1 MLTVNSISKSYGIN
15 TVLDNISFSLNRG
28 EKAALVGP
36 NGCGKST
43 LLRIITGEEPHDSGH
58 VRFSPAT
65 LQPGYLPQG
74 YQLPPGVTLGE
85 VLDEWQGDL
94 PRLTRQLEEIAQ
106 ALAATPR
113 DPAVQQAYDAC
124 LAHISEAATVAGQV
138 PAILAGFGLDAIPPH
153 LPMTAL
159 SGGQKTRL
167 MLAGIL
173 LSRPGLLLLDE
184 PTNHLDTEML
194 EWLED
199 WLSRSSS
206 TVLLVSHDRVFLDRV
221 CQWIYELDPQTH
233 TLTPYP
239 GNYSAYLEQ
248 KAAERERN
256 LQEYSDQQDEI
267 ARLKASARHMRGVA
281 TFRKGGK
288 ADSGDKFAKG
298 FFANRSLGTVRRA
311 KAIEAR
317 VEKLLGEDHIDKPR
331 DQYRMKM
338 GLAGTAESGRD
349 VVVLKDLSIGYA
361 GEPIV
366 RDINAVLRYGQR
378 CVFSGPNGCGKSTLL
393 RTIAGELA
401 LVSGICR
408 TGAGVKTGY
417 MTQEQEEFKAGSN
430 ALFTF
435 QRASGYAET
444 EARTYLHKF
453 LFSGDAVFTPV
464 EALSYGQRAR
474 LSLACLVV
482 QGCNLLLLDEPLNHL
497 DIPSRSQFEQALMEF
512 EGTVLTVTHDR
523 YFIKRYATHIWYIE
537 NGGMTTRES

>member
-15 TVLDNISFSLNRG
+15 TILDNISFTLNRG

-43 LLRIITGEEPHDSGH
+43 LLRIITGEEPPDSGH
-58 VRFSPAT
+58 VRFAPAT

-74 YQLPPGVTLGE
+74 YQFPRNVTFRE

-94 PRLTRQLEEIAQ
+94 PRLTRRLEE
-106 ALAATPR
+106 LAGLLTGHPEDAGL
-113 DPAVQQAYDAC
+113 QGEYDQC
-124 LAHISEAATVAGQV
+124 LASIGEASEAVGRA
-138 PAILAGFGLDAIPPH
+138 PAILAGFGLDSIPAD
-153 LPMTAL
+153 LPVTAL

-167 MLAGIL
+167 VLAGIL
-173 LSRPGLLLLDE
+173 LSRPSLLLLDE
-184 PTNHLDTEML
+184 PTNHLDIKML

-199 WLSRSSS
+199 WLCRSPSA
-206 TVLLVSHDRVFLDRV
+206 VLLVSHDRVFLDRV
-221 CQWIYELDPQTH
+221 CQWMYELDPVTH
-233 TLTPYP
+233 SLTAYP

-248 KAAERERN
+248 KAAERERHV
-256 LQEYSDQQDEI
+256 QEYTDQQDEI
-267 ARLKASARHMRGVA
+267 ARLRATARHIRGVA
-281 TFRKGGK
+281 TFRKGSK
-288 ADSGDKFAKG
+288 ADSGDKFTKG

-311 KAIEAR
+311 RAIEAR

-338 GLAGTAESGRD
+338 EFTGSAESGRD

-361 GEPIV
+361 GEAIV
-366 RDINAVLRYGQR
+366 SDINAVLRFGQR
-378 CVFSGPNGCGKSTLL
+378 CVLSGPNGCGKSTLL
-393 RTIAGELA
+393 RTIAGELVP
-401 LVSGICR
+401 VSGVCR
-408 TGAGVKTGY
+408 IGAGVKAGY
-417 MTQEQEEFKAGSN
+417 MTHEQEEFEPGSN
-430 ALFTF
+430 ALLTF
-435 QRASGYAET
+435 QRVSGYAET

-482 QGCNLLLLDEPLNHL
+482 QGCNLLLLDEPLNPL
-497 DIPSRSQFEQALMEF
+497 DLPSRAQFEQALKEF

-523 YFIKRYATHIWYIE
+523 YFIDRYATHIWYIE
-537 NGGMTTRES
+537 NCEMTKLNK